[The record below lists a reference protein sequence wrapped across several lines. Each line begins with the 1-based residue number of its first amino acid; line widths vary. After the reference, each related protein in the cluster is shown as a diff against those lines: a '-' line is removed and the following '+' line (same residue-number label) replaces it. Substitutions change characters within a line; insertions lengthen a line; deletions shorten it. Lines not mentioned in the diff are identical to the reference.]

1 MTAACSGTM
10 ILTFAS
16 GKSVELTYAE
26 YAELEQM
33 FRPPTF
39 IYPWVPIGPV
49 SSPQQ
54 PYRLDG
60 DRDTGTPRPCSTPEV
75 YCEHK

>member
-1 MTAACSGTM
+1 MTAACSGKM

-33 FRPPTF
+33 FRHLTF

-49 SSPQQ
+49 SDPQQ
-54 PYRLDG
+54 PYRI
-60 DRDTGTPRPCSTPEV
+60 DTDTPKPPLKCTPGVFGEAT
-75 YCEHK
+75 

>member
-54 PYRLDG
+54 PYRLDE
-60 DRDTGTPRPCSTPEV
+60 DTATPRPKCTPEI
-75 YCEHK
+75 YCEAR